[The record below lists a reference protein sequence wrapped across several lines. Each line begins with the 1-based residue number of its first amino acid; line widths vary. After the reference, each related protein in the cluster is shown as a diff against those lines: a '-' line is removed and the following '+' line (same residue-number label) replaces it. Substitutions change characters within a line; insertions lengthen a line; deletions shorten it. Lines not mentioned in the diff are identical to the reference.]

1 VSSETSNPAISL
13 ARLKTLDTSEVNKY
27 YRLTKPGIV
36 YSNAMTAAAGFLF
49 ASDGHVK
56 LWNLLILLFG
66 TSLIIASACVFNNYI
81 DRGIDAKMKRTKKRA
96 TANGKI
102 GALSVNIYA
111 TILGVLGFAVLA
123 HTNLTTFLIG
133 VLAFFSYVVLY
144 GIAKRK
150 TIHGTLVGTIPGA
163 ASLVAGY
170 TAVSGRLDLA
180 TLLLFLIMLTW
191 QMAHFYSIAI
201 FRLKDYKSAGLPVM
215 PVVKGV
221 KSTKLQIIAYIF
233 VFIIVT
239 IDLSF
244 FGYAGLSF
252 LFVMSGLGMYW
263 LFKAIDGFK
272 VRSDTKWAR
281 DMFGYSLIVL
291 LVLSV
296 MVSLNSFLP

>member
-102 GALSVNIYA
+102 SALSVNIYA

-244 FGYAGLSF
+244 FGYTGLSF

-296 MVSLNSFLP
+296 MISLNSFLP

>member
-102 GALSVNIYA
+102 SALSVNIYA

-180 TLLLFLIMLTW
+180 TLLLFLILLTW

-244 FGYAGLSF
+244 FGYTGLSF

>member
-102 GALSVNIYA
+102 SALSVNIYA

-244 FGYAGLSF
+244 FGYTGLSF

>member
-56 LWNLLILLFG
+56 FWNLLILLFG

-244 FGYAGLSF
+244 FGYTGLSF

>member
-56 LWNLLILLFG
+56 FWNLLILLLG

-102 GALSVNIYA
+102 SALSVNIYA

-244 FGYAGLSF
+244 FGYTGLSF

>member
-56 LWNLLILLFG
+56 FWNLLILLFG

-102 GALSVNIYA
+102 SALAVNIYA

-244 FGYAGLSF
+244 FGYTGLSF